1 MKLNRLF
8 AGIAATAVAAASLA
22 AVASAN
28 EAFLMYTDDAWAW
41 GVWNA
46 AEFPAGTTDVNG
58 DGTYTV
64 FVDNTVPTALVT
76 DEETGDTVPAVAN
89 GAMVFCVDIDG
100 LADEYGFQT
109 AGVDGMNTAA
119 DKRARCNEAGVTVS
133 DVKVTTYNTDGTSTD
148 IAVDQSKVLYG
159 DIEGNGKLRIE
170 IQNEYGDSVND
181 PCIDKSTISF
191 DEKIAVTFTISG
203 LKSDAAEAP
212 AADLVAPAA
221 GDVAAATD
229 SSKGSPDTGIEDV
242 AVIAGLAVLAGGA
255 ALVAGKR
262 K

>member
-22 AVASAN
+22 AVSYAADATGTPGQAGIAFAAGNWTAQNWFDGN
-28 EAFLMYTDDAWAW
+28 EYDSKA
-41 GVWNA
+41 
-46 AEFPAGTTDVNG
+46 TTAIVTG

-64 FVDNTVPTALVT
+64 SVTAASKIT
-76 DEETGDTVPAVAN
+76 DEETGTETVTEGTTGLDFAALQI
-89 GAMVFCVDIDG
+89 VDGETLFPGMIITIDSVKIDG
-100 LADEYGFQT
+100 VEQALT
-109 AGVDGMNTAA
+109 S
-119 DKRARCNEAGVTVS
+119 K
-133 DVKVTTYNTDGTSTD
+133 TYTS
-148 IAVDQSKVLYG
+148 S
-159 DIEGNGKLRIE
+159 
-170 IQNEYGDSVND
+170 
-181 PCIDKSTISF
+181 
-191 DEKIAVTFTISG
+191 DEKITTRVNLYNEWVPTPPDDARTIDGDISGATAQPLSKDLGDWTTMEVTFTVSG
-203 LKSDAAEAP
+203 ANAAATEAP
-212 AADLVAPAA
+212 ATTAEAPAA